1 MFLAHQDD
9 MGVLMLYPRRRRQVL
24 RILLL
29 ALFISYYSSYLHQTL
44 RMMHMDLDMDLTDLD
59 AESWPKTFGFW
70 SRLKF

>member
-9 MGVLMLYPRRRRQVL
+9 MEVLMLYPRRRRQVL
-24 RILLL
+24 KILLL

-44 RMMHMDLDMDLTDLD
+44 MMMHMDLDMDLTDLD
-59 AESWPKTFGFW
+59 AESWPNTFGFW